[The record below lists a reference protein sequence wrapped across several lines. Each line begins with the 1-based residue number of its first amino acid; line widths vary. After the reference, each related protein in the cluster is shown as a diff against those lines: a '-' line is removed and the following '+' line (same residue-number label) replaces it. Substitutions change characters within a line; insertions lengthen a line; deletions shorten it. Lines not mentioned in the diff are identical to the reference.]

1 MRISIIGFLFL
12 SLLLAQKKSQ
22 KSEAATTPAPV
33 SGNLPQKVYEQ
44 GVKYNDP
51 VTQIF
56 ALQWRIAAEG
66 ERFGLRD
73 TLAQAYFQ
81 AGFYRQALA
90 VAEELLREQPRNAD
104 LAELR
109 AVSYFYLQDAR
120 GALDAYEKLYE
131 ITQSPSHLYQVI
143 TLQFNLQRY
152 GECQVNIDRLLST
165 PESERLT
172 VRISTPDGQAQEVPL
187 RAAALNVRGVLFRL
201 QKENEKARKAFEE
214 ALKIFPN
221 FLLAKGNLEDLSR
234 EQAPAKPQEK
244 K

>member
-1 MRISIIGFLFL
+1 MRVIATGLLL
-12 SLLLAQKKSQ
+12 SGLLLAQKKSQ
-22 KSEAATTPAPV
+22 KTETPAPTAV
-33 SGNLPQKVYEQ
+33 QPTIPQKVYER
-44 GVKYNDP
+44 GLKYNDP
-51 VTQIF
+51 FTQIQ
-56 ALQWRIAAEG
+56 ALHWRLAIEG

-81 AGFYRQALA
+81 AGFYRQAIA
-90 VAEELLREQPRNAD
+90 VAEELLKEQPRNAD

-109 AVSYFYLQDAR
+109 AVSYFYLQDTK

-131 ITQSPSHLYQVI
+131 ISQSPAHLYQVI

-152 GECQVNIDRLLST
+152 GECQANIDRLLNT
-165 PESERLT
+165 PESEKLT
-172 VRISTPDGQAQEVPL
+172 VRISTPDGQTQEVPL

-201 QKENEKARKAFEE
+201 HKEYDKAQKAFEE
-214 ALKIFPN
+214 ALKIYPN

-234 EQAPAKPQEK
+234 ERSAKAQEK